1 MSDRPAFPRD
11 GFAITPS
18 NTTVFPQDT
27 AVWVGV
33 TGDVVVVTAIGT
45 QLTFNAVAAGTVIP
59 VMVKQVRA
67 TSTTATGLIGLR

>member
-18 NTTVFPQDT
+18 NSTEYPQDT

-33 TGDVVVVTAIGT
+33 SGDVVVTTAIGT
-45 QLTFNAVAAGTVIP
+45 QLTFTAVAAGTVIP

-67 TSTTATGLIGLR
+67 TGTTASGLIGLR

>member
-11 GFAITPS
+11 AFAITPS
-18 NTTVFPQDT
+18 DSTVYPQDT
-27 AVWVGV
+27 GVWVGA

-45 QLTFNAVAAGTVIP
+45 QVTFPSVPAGTVIP

-67 TSTTATGLIGLR
+67 TGTTATGLIGLR